1 MCNIKEIKVFFKFA
15 LLGGN
20 WMKNKKKVFNN
31 IFVKYCCFELNE
43 FDVNRKLRNIMSMS
57 VLMHGQISVDG
68 QSVTVNAC

>member
-1 MCNIKEIKVFFKFA
+1 
-15 LLGGN
+15 
-20 WMKNKKKVFNN
+20 MKNKKKVFNN

-68 QSVTVNAC
+68 QSVAVNAC